1 MRPATEAASACVV
14 SWNACGKERRRTW
27 PLRTVARRDI
37 RPLTLEPQE
46 WKQVCTS
53 GFAAEECSGDSG
65 LWQLDCG
72 SSWHIDGRR
81 LAVGRRGVIF
91 GGGFVRA
98 KGNMTMKCMKSRRSI
113 CCTAVLGVFLLGA
126 NFTAAQTPSP
136 ALLVLEKNDNSL
148 AIVDPAH
155 LRSVSRVPPGPD
167 PHEILTSADSQRALF
182 PNHRRSAVS

>member
-14 SWNACGKERRRTW
+14 SWNARGKERRRRR

-37 RPLTLEPQE
+37 RPVTPEEQE

-136 ALLVLEKNDNSL
+136 ALVVLEKSDNSL
-148 AIVDPAH
+148 AIFDPANFRI
-155 LRSVSRVPPGPD
+155 LLRVPSGPD
-167 PHEILTSADSQRALF
+167 THGIVTSSGSHLALLSDSA
-182 PNHRRSAVS
+182 